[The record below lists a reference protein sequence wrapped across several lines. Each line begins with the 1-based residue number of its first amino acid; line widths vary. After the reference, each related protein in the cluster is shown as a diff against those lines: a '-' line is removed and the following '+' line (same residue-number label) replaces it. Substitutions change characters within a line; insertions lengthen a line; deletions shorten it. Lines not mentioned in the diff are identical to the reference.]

1 MHSSLAEKLKYKERI
16 GNAFCVHTYA
26 IYCNFTGVK
35 IEFPY
40 ENLWVRDGTT
50 VLKRFCRVFT
60 ILVYYKDMI
69 NCTSL

>member
-1 MHSSLAEKLKYKERI
+1 MSTETFTLCECMMHSSLAEKLKYKERI

-40 ENLWVRDGTT
+40 ENLW
-50 VLKRFCRVFT
+50 
-60 ILVYYKDMI
+60 
-69 NCTSL
+69 